1 MEHISV
7 FIALKRLSTSQKWF
21 MLAAVLLILFTV
33 YTVIL
38 SSGVFTYF
46 TLYQEQWLLHRPLNG
61 FNCVFREWKQL
72 GEIGYSLFFTFLL
85 CLACLFL
92 KYRYRVLLYLF
103 LLLLMGIGIEYI
115 GKQQLAQPVPEGLR
129 VGLDT
134 LYCPQIS
141 NEPRS
146 TRILISL
153 GMWWQAPPV
162 RPGRIRREEYGA
174 TTPIVI
180 DEETPYTYSYPSG
193 HAIRWCFLG
202 LIACWLIWRHVRYRI
217 LRALLMVV
225 ALVIAFGGGFTL
237 FYIGLHLFTD
247 LIGGYLMGTALAC
260 CAIGLLTRNEDRGK
274 SEKQSGQVDRQAVD
288 ALVS

>member
-1 MEHISV
+1 MEHIRV
-7 FIALKRLSTSQKWF
+7 FIALKGLSASQKWF

-33 YTVIL
+33 YTIIL
-38 SSGVFTYF
+38 VSGVFTYF

-61 FNCVFREWKQL
+61 LDCVFHEWKQF
-72 GEIGYSLFFTFLL
+72 GEIGDSLFFAFLL

-92 KYRYRVLLYLF
+92 KYRYRVLPYLF
-103 LLLLMGIGIEYI
+103 LLLLIGVGIEYV
-115 GKQQLAQPVPEGLR
+115 GKQQIAQPVPEGLR
-129 VGLDT
+129 VGLDN

-141 NEPRS
+141 DQSRS
-146 TRILISL
+146 TKILIGL
-153 GMWWQAPPV
+153 GLWWQAPLAH
-162 RPGRIRREEYGA
+162 PGRIRKEQYA
-174 TTPIVI
+174 ANMPIVI

-247 LIGGYLMGTALAC
+247 LIGGYLTGTALAC
-260 CAIGLLTRNEDRGK
+260 SGIGLLAQDKGRRKSKKESEQADRP
-274 SEKQSGQVDRQAVD
+274 EAD